1 MAETV
6 HILDQDFELSIP
18 QSVIQEKVKALADKL
33 NKDYAGKNP
42 IMICILNGAFV
53 FAADLVRFLDFQP
66 EIIFARFASYD
77 GLESSGKVQELIG
90 VSANLEGRDV
100 IIVED
105 IVDTGITMK
114 NVLPI
119 FAKSNTKSIAIC
131 IFLQKPE
138 KLQVELNVKYVAME
152 IPNDF
157 IVGYGLDYNG
167 YGRNYKDIYKVV
179 KK

>member
-1 MAETV
+1 MAEIV

-18 QSVIQEKVKALADKL
+18 QSVIQEKVKALAEKL

-53 FAADLVRFLDFQP
+53 FAADLVRYLDFQP
-66 EIIFARFASYD
+66 EILFARFASYN

-90 VSANLEGRDV
+90 VTANLEGRDV

-114 NVLPI
+114 NVLPQ
-119 FAKSNTKSIAIC
+119 FSNRNAKSISIC
-131 IFLQKPE
+131 TFLQKPE
-138 KLQVELNVKYVAME
+138 KLQVELKVKYVAME